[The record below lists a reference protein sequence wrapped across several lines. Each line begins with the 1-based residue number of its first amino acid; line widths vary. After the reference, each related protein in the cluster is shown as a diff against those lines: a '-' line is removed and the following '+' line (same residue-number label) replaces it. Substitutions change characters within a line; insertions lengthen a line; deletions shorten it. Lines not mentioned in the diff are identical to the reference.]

1 MTKTQAATNRAPP
14 KKEDFSGLLSALLAE
29 TSGDTVTLRQLM
41 DVAGR
46 RTFGPVL
53 LLLGLIAVSPLT
65 LVPGA
70 TWLVAAV
77 TLLFSGQI
85 LLGLRK
91 PWLPGKLVDTQFP
104 RRLLEQTVEKAAPI
118 AQVADK
124 LTSPRL
130 VFLTEPPFVM
140 GTALLCVMAA
150 LITFPLGLI
159 PLAPILPGISIV
171 LIGIGLTAR
180 DGVFLMLSMLSL
192 TGGAMLMVRWL
203 L

>member
-1 MTKTQAATNRAPP
+1 MTKAPSGTKRAPP
-14 KKEDFSGLLSALLAE
+14 RDENFTGLLTALLRE
-29 TSGDTVTLRQLM
+29 TSGEQVSLRELM

-46 RTFGPVL
+46 RSFGPVI

-85 LLGLRK
+85 LLGRRQ
-91 PWLPGKLVDTQFP
+91 PWLPAKLVDARFP
-104 RRLLEQTVEKAAPI
+104 RTLLEQTVEKAGPVARI
-118 AQVADK
+118 ADRMTK
-124 LTSPRL
+124 PRL
-130 VFLTEPPFVM
+130 VFLTEPPFVL
-140 GTALLCVMAA
+140 GTALLCVVSA

-159 PLAPILPGISIV
+159 PLAPILPGLSIV
-171 LIGIGLTAR
+171 LVGIGLTAR

-192 TGGAMLMVRWL
+192 AGGAMLMARWL

>member
-1 MTKTQAATNRAPP
+1 MTKTQAATDRA
-14 KKEDFSGLLSALLAE
+14 ERRLENFSGLLNALLAE
-29 TSGDTVTLRQLM
+29 TAGEKVTLRQLM

-91 PWLPGKLVDTQFP
+91 PWLPAKLVDAQFP
-104 RRLLEQTVEKAAPI
+104 RTLLEQTVEKAAP
-118 AQVADK
+118 AARVADK
-124 LTSPRL
+124 LTAPRL

-159 PLAPILPGISIV
+159 PLAPLLPGLSIV

-192 TGGAMLMVRWL
+192 TGGVLLVARWL